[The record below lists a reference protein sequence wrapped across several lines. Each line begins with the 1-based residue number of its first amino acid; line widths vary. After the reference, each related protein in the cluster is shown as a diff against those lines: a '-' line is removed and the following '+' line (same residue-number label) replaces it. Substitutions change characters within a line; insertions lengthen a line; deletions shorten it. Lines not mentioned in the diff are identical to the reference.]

1 MQQEDKSSWRC
12 FRGDNGW
19 VYFGEMAW
27 LHTASH
33 EISHDYDSL
42 EEEKKSE
49 YRQVRHGRGVQ
60 LYGRTEEGVLVKYEG
75 QWDRDRQAGRGRATL
90 PDASIY
96 EGEWANGLFNGS
108 GNLTWA
114 TGDVYRGN
122 WRAGKME
129 GGGKYVGG
137 EGQTYEGI
145 FRKNYFNHENRAFL
159 DPSLSVADTS
169 LFLEKAAIHSA
180 AQAKRQDAYEKRVR
194 FFRCSSPDELAK
206 ALNETMENG
215 RVPFILASSLSKQ
228 HCFHILK
235 LASSREELHELD
247 LRELYIEAISDPA
260 KKEAALIAQKKAAKK
275 SRQLAYL
282 AAKGEDLPLIREK
295 AFHRLHETVVNALTH
310 GDVLV
315 LNLDDSSVP
324 YEELFDPDIREF
336 YGVRRFPAQMW
347 SREEMLRRETW
358 DSYMGVLPDISRI
371 EPDEDEPPPV
381 SQVNENFLVRFIEFI
396 ILDGGLVTNAHVLRP
411 QRPGL
416 RG

>member
-145 FRKNYFNHENRAFL
+145 FWKNFQPRKQ
-159 DPSLSVADTS
+159 SVLGSFA
-169 LFLEKAAIHSA
+169 
-180 AQAKRQDAYEKRVR
+180 
-194 FFRCSSPDELAK
+194 
-206 ALNETMENG
+206 
-215 RVPFILASSLSKQ
+215 
-228 HCFHILK
+228 
-235 LASSREELHELD
+235 
-247 LRELYIEAISDPA
+247 
-260 KKEAALIAQKKAAKK
+260 
-275 SRQLAYL
+275 
-282 AAKGEDLPLIREK
+282 
-295 AFHRLHETVVNALTH
+295 
-310 GDVLV
+310 
-315 LNLDDSSVP
+315 
-324 YEELFDPDIREF
+324 
-336 YGVRRFPAQMW
+336 
-347 SREEMLRRETW
+347 
-358 DSYMGVLPDISRI
+358 
-371 EPDEDEPPPV
+371 
-381 SQVNENFLVRFIEFI
+381 
-396 ILDGGLVTNAHVLRP
+396 
-411 QRPGL
+411 L
-416 RG
+416 RGRHQPLLGEGGDSQRSPGQAPGRLRKASPLLQMLFA